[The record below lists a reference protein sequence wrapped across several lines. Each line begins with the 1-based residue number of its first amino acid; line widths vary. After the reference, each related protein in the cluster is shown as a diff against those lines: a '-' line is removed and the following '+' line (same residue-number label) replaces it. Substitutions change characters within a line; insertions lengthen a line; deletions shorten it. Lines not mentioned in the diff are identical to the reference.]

1 MSQDSTKMP
10 DTAQTE
16 LFSPAATKWAD
27 NLTFQH
33 LIVHYVD
40 QGKTGME
47 IHNS

>member
-16 LFSPAATKWAD
+16 LFSPAVIEWAD
-27 NLTFQH
+27 NLMFQH
-33 LIVHYVD
+33 LTVHYAER
-40 QGKTGME
+40 GKTGMK